1 MKSYFIQK
9 EVIRAQ
15 DELIKHYKEALSHSD
30 YIQEAKD
37 EYIKFLEGKVEEL
50 LALSKEQLEIL
61 QKPIILQ

>member
-1 MKSYFIQK
+1 MKQYFIQK

-15 DELIKHYKEALSHSD
+15 DQLIKEYKQALDYSD
-30 YIQEAKD
+30 YMQEAKD
-37 EYIKFLEGKVEEL
+37 EYIKFLEGKVVEL

>member
-1 MKSYFIQK
+1 MTSYFIQK
-9 EVIRAQ
+9 EVIKAQ
-15 DELIKHYKEALSHSD
+15 DQLIKEYKQALDYSD
-30 YIQEAKD
+30 YMQEAKD

>member
-1 MKSYFIQK
+1 MTSYFIQK

-15 DELIKHYKEALSHSD
+15 DELIKQYEEALSHSD
-30 YIQEAKD
+30 YMQEAKD

>member
-1 MKSYFIQK
+1 MTSYFIQK

-15 DELIKHYKEALSHSD
+15 DQLIKEYKQALDYSD
-30 YIQEAKD
+30 YMQEAKD

>member
-1 MKSYFIQK
+1 MRSYFIQK

-15 DELIKHYKEALSHSD
+15 DELIKQYKEALSHSD
-30 YIQEAKD
+30 YMQEAKD

>member
-1 MKSYFIQK
+1 MKTYFLQK

-15 DELIKHYKEALSHSD
+15 DQLIKEYKQALDYSD
-30 YIQEAKD
+30 FMQEAKD

>member
-15 DELIKHYKEALSHSD
+15 DELIQEYRKALDHS
-30 YIQEAKD
+30 EHMNNLKD
-37 EYIKFLEGKVEEL
+37 EHIKFLESKVEEL

>member
-1 MKSYFIQK
+1 MRSYFIQK

-15 DELIKHYKEALSHSD
+15 DQLIKEYKQALDYSD

>member
-1 MKSYFIQK
+1 MTDYLIQK

-15 DELIKHYKEALSHSD
+15 DQLIKQYKEALSHSD
-30 YIQEAKD
+30 FMHETKD

>member
-1 MKSYFIQK
+1 MKTYFLQK

-15 DELIKHYKEALSHSD
+15 DQLIKEYKQALDYSD
-30 YIQEAKD
+30 YMQEAKD

>member
-1 MKSYFIQK
+1 MKEYFIQK

-15 DELIKHYKEALSHSD
+15 DQLIKEYKQALDYSD
-30 YIQEAKD
+30 FMQEAKD

>member
-1 MKSYFIQK
+1 MTSYFIQK
-9 EVIRAQ
+9 EVIKAQ
-15 DELIKHYKEALSHSD
+15 DQLIKEYKQALD
-30 YIQEAKD
+30 YSEYMQEAKD